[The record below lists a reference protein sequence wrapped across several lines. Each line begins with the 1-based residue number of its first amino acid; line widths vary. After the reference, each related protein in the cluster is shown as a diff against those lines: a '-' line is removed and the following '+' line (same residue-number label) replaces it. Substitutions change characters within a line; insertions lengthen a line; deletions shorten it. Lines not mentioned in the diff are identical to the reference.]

1 MSAAACALRYC
12 RPVLRQNG
20 FLAPRLRDNLGT
32 PYFRE
37 RELPS
42 VARFAN
48 AVLLS
53 LSISLSGCAYY
64 TPKPGETIHVRVVG
78 KLTIEAIS
86 SDSNTLAVGNALAH
100 GATRDDI
107 KDGWI
112 AFGTCAQKTDTGLV
126 ERHWTIK
133 LPRGEK
139 FVIGTQTSEFAEIY
153 PRSSDERGRLGEFV
167 KKTATPSPD
176 EWRSLPYRS
185 KIVACDAAAT
195 PGAIRVEMTGR
206 TNGWSL
212 DQYDTVQSW
221 IRALP
226 KEPLENGRLF
236 IASCAVGTEAW
247 LEWYIQAGP
256 DQAVQVGDVVV
267 ARAGN
272 EVSAGGGPLSQVT
285 GPAGDNLKTEK
296 MFGGRSVRCSQQ

>member
-1 MSAAACALRYC
+1 MISCHRNLQIISAHLIS
-12 RPVLRQNG
+12 G
-20 FLAPRLRDNLGT
+20 
-32 PYFRE
+32 E

-42 VARFAN
+42 VARFTY

-53 LSISLSGCAYY
+53 LSVSLGGCAYY
-64 TPKPGETIHVRVVG
+64 TPKPGETIHVHVVD
-78 KLTIEAIS
+78 KLTVESIS
-86 SDSNTLAVGNALAH
+86 RDSNTRVVANALAH

-107 KDGWI
+107 KDGLI

-126 ERHWTIK
+126 ERNWTIK

-139 FVIGTQTSEFAEIY
+139 FVIGTQASEFAEIY
-153 PRSSDERGRLGEFV
+153 PDAADDRGPLGQFV
-167 KKTATPSPD
+167 KKTPVPNPGD
-176 EWRSLPYRS
+176 WRSLRYSS
-185 KIVACDAAAT
+185 KIVACEAAST
-195 PGAIRVEMTGR
+195 PGAIRVEITGR

-221 IRALP
+221 IRVLP
-226 KEPLENGRLF
+226 REPLENGRLF

-247 LEWYIQAGP
+247 LEWYIQARP
-256 DQAVQVGDVVV
+256 DQAIEVGDVVV

-272 EVSAGGGPLSQVT
+272 DVSAGGGSLSQVT
-285 GPAGDNLKTEK
+285 GRAGSNLKTEK